1 MEPNTARVPI
11 LQTQEEVVSAFSKL
25 HRHIY
30 IFRNRRGFKAALERQ
45 LRAAKMKVRLLTLD
59 MPVQ

>member
-1 MEPNTARVPI
+1 MEPNAARVPI

-25 HRHIY
+25 RWHIY

-45 LRAAKMKVRLLTLD
+45 LRAAMKVKLLTLD
-59 MPVQ
+59 MPV